1 MQSKKY
7 SPLEIIDGTVDLVI
21 MFVWTQ
27 FWQIVSFIA
36 LIVAIILCRTVKN
49 KQTEQERLT
58 KKVEGKMLW
67 MKKRCC

>member
-1 MQSKKY
+1 VQSKKY

>member
-1 MQSKKY
+1 
-7 SPLEIIDGTVDLVI
+7 
-21 MFVWTQ
+21 MFGWTQ